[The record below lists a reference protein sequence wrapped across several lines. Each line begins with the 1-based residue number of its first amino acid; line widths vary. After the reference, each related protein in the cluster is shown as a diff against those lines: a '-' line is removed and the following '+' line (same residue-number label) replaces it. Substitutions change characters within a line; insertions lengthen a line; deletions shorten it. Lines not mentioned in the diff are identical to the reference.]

1 MTDEWKG
8 EKNQIVAEVLGT
20 YFMIFAGCGSV
31 VVNLSTNGTVT
42 FPGICAVWG
51 LVVMVLV
58 YSVGHISGAH
68 FNPAVTVAFA
78 TCGRFPWKQVR
89 ALRNVV
95 VFFLTHCCHS
105 ALSYP
110 ARICEHG
117 AIENDVPTAHNIP
130 RSVSGFR
137 D

>member
-1 MTDEWKG
+1 M
-8 EKNQIVAEVLGT
+8 QINPHCTAWTRTWNNERMNELMKLKQIFAEVLGT

-78 TCGRFPWKQVR
+78 TCGRFPWKQVSPSE
-89 ALRNVV
+89 ATLR
-95 VFFLTHCCHS
+95 S
-105 ALSYP
+105 GILS
-110 ARICEHG
+110 IG
-117 AIENDVPTAHNIP
+117 DLK
-130 RSVSGFR
+130 F
-137 D
+137 